1 MKIVLNNAVRLDN
14 IIMDFLEVSRIE
26 SARLKFNFAR
36 INVNKVIE
44 SVIEEMRFFMP
55 EKKVILEFNSNRL
68 PQIEADPDRMS
79 QVLRNLLNNA
89 IKFTPLS
96 GKIEISAKRFK
107 DKILFSVKDNGI
119 GISQKDQKCLFE
131 PFYQV
136 EGMYQ
141 HKSGGTGLGLAI
153 SKGIVESQKGKIWVV
168 SELAWLEL
176 INDDKLRDFIEIY
189 KKLKEEEKKVS
200 NKISSIA
207 KMHKKISLLTTIPGI
222 GEFGASLIY
231 AEIGDISRFPSM
243 KHLHAYA
250 GVAPGI
256 YQSASK
262 SREAYR
268 REINKWLKWILLECA
283 SRVVLMQ
290 NKFQAYYFK
299 IKQRK
304 GWKTARR
311 ATARKMLSVVWHILK
326 KEVIYCDNS
335 KSFN

>member
-1 MKIVLNNAVRLDN
+1 MQKIGFKAKLANPLKCHEIASCKKTDKVDSKILADLTRTGYLPEVYIPSEEIMKLRDITRHRCNLVRLRVKVQN
-14 IIMDFLEVSRIE
+14 RIKGY
-26 SARLKFNFAR
+26 L
-36 INVNKVIE
+36 
-44 SVIEEMRFFMP
+44 
-55 EKKVILEFNSNRL
+55 
-68 PQIEADPDRMS
+68 
-79 QVLRNLLNNA
+79 LREG
-89 IKFTPLS
+89 IKY
-96 GKIEISAKRFK
+96 ER
-107 DKILFSVKDNGI
+107 
-119 GISQKDQKCLFE
+119 
-131 PFYQV
+131 
-136 EGMYQ
+136 
-141 HKSGGTGLGLAI
+141 
-153 SKGIVESQKGKIWVV
+153 KIWND
-168 SELAWLEL
+168 SGLAWLEL